1 MLENEGVRFMDPLII
16 PSEITGGSV
25 YGVTQVEYNVAG
37 EAGRNFIDAVTLASF
52 IQATAIEDA
61 TSAYSRVV
69 EARQR
74 KINELSEALSYIAKA
89 NGSLDSK
96 GGKSTDKVTVD
107 NADYVKR
114 VAAKYEINLIWESGN
129 QMTRGNI
136 QKAHTDFQYAI
147 DKEDNDIQQDIVTL
161 QSYITKRDNAYTNA
175 SKLVKKANQTA
186 ASTIGNIGA

>member
-1 MLENEGVRFMDPLII
+1 LLENEGVRFMDPLII

>member
-1 MLENEGVRFMDPLII
+1 MDPLII

-25 YGVTQVEYNVAG
+25 YGVAQVEYNVAG

-107 NADYVKR
+107 HADYVKR
-114 VAAKYEINLIWESGN
+114 VAAKYEINLTWESGN

-147 DKEDNDIQQDIVTL
+147 DREDNDIQQDIVTL

-175 SKLVKKANQTA
+175 SKLVKKANQAA